1 MVEDNP
7 INQQVSKLMLG
18 KLNYEVTLAENGQ
31 HAIDILAVAPAGRFH
46 LILMD
51 CQMPIMDGFDAT
63 RAIRA
68 GQAGSKHQ
76 QLTIIAL
83 TANAMDEDKQQC
95 LACGMDDYLAKPIQ
109 LQTLKD
115 KLEQY

>member
-1 MVEDNP
+1 
-7 INQQVSKLMLG
+7 MLG

-51 CQMPIMDGFDAT
+51 CQMPIMDGFDAI

>member
-1 MVEDNP
+1 MD
-7 INQQVSKLMLG
+7 
-18 KLNYEVTLAENGQ
+18 YEVTLAENGQ
-31 HAIDILAVAPAGRFH
+31 HALDILQASPAGRFN

-51 CQMPIMDGFDAT
+51 CQMPVMDGFDAT

-76 QLTIIAL
+76 HITIIAL
-83 TANAMDEDKQQC
+83 TANAMDEDKEQC
-95 LACGMDDYLAKPIQ
+95 LASGMDDYLAKPIQ